1 MANVILRVK
10 REDGSWAE
18 IPALVGPEGPQG
30 VSIDDIVL
38 KSQEGGVST
47 YLILLSDGSEKTFQ
61 VTDGA
66 IITDVS
72 LISTDVLIDTY
83 KISISDGSFF
93 NFKVTNGRGIK
104 SIAKTSTDV
113 LSDTYTISYNDNTS
127 STFKVTNGRSITKIV
142 KSNTDVLTDTY
153 TISYNDNT
161 TSTYTITNGRGIDY
175 IEKDETIGISDRY
188 TIHYNDGSTSYY
200 HVVNG
205 EAGPAGSIGNRIYLS
220 GLVDKVND
228 EEGYGRVKELKESDF
243 DLSKFTVVG
252 SPLISENGMLVCT
265 DYSNPSQRTNYV
277 NTIPLETL
285 ANSSFEVEC
294 TFYPKNYTVNTGCMV
309 YSLGINRT
317 AGVQVDANLSGIT
330 FFCSPGTASSYQD
343 QLNYK
348 YKTNLLQYDVVK
360 TWFEYRRNEGKYYFY
375 ASFDN
380 RKKTL
385 LGTQTPTV
393 ENHDLFNISYN
404 PSQLIRIGAAYN
416 QLDCVYPIDLKNFSI
431 TVDGKEV
438 FSGNPTALDTIKA
451 NNYTVTGSPTITDDG
466 TFKANATGDYLI
478 KTGFTNEIKKELRC
492 DGRFYYSTKTNNT
505 GNIINLANGSVI
517 YWTINSDGLITL
529 YDGTNTSTVQIEI
542 PLKDGDIFD
551 TEIIYNA
558 STVTLNVC
566 LNEGVNYTT
575 SIASQGLTTFNTW
588 RLSLNENY
596 WGGTIDLNTIHVY
609 IDGNLVY
616 QPCLKIPYTKA
627 KTGSKIVDAAYRLRV
642 EDCYNQYGAGN
653 YYLFSSATEQFALPM
668 PDIYGL
674 IENLDTK
681 IVNLDNKKV
690 NRAGDTM
697 TGALTIK
704 GPSHP
709 QLRLHRTNPAF
720 DTPSENK
727 FAQLLFLGSDD
738 NWSGIVQNINNTGSV
753 TVNGVA
759 TNYPINSTNLTSRT
773 RNNDGSTYTQGDL
786 FIATDSQGNAWTY
799 GPHPANK
806 LDNSNKLATTNWVR
820 NHCCTTPA
828 TTKSTASLDAP
839 CYVIENYVNGT
850 SWYRIWSDGWIEQG
864 GQVGVAN
871 GSGGTTIALIKNYSD
886 ANYCLQVTS
895 IATSITW
902 VQMADAHIVNKTNS
916 SFRVIANLNN
926 NSANWYT
933 CGY

>member
-83 KISISDGSFF
+83 KISISDGSLF

-127 STFKVTNGRSITKIV
+127 STFKV
-142 KSNTDVLTDTY
+142 
-153 TISYNDNT
+153 
-161 TSTYTITNGRGIDY
+161 TNGRGIDY

-228 EEGYGRVKELKESDF
+228 EEGYGRIKELKESDF

-252 SPLISENGMLVCT
+252 SPTITDDGIASGFSDSNNIRITGAFDGEVFQYEFTAKIGSITEGVTQGLCQGLDDSGTYSNLLIADTDKLWLVAYTEDSVYTNVGSYVVSENT
-265 DYSNPSQRTNYV
+265 EYSIKAIYSKTKVEYYINNTLIASKTGNFKVPTSMTLGKAGIRTFQGS
-277 NTIPLETL
+277 T
-285 ANSSFEVEC
+285 
-294 TFYPKNYTVNTGCMV
+294 
-309 YSLGINRT
+309 
-317 AGVQVDANLSGIT
+317 
-330 FFCSPGTASSYQD
+330 
-343 QLNYK
+343 
-348 YKTNLLQYDVVK
+348 
-360 TWFEYRRNEGKYYFY
+360 
-375 ASFDN
+375 
-380 RKKTL
+380 
-385 LGTQTPTV
+385 
-393 ENHDLFNISYN
+393 
-404 PSQLIRIGAAYN
+404 
-416 QLDCVYPIDLKNFSI
+416 DLKSFSI

-466 TFKANATGDYLI
+466 MFKANVAGDYI
-478 KTGFTNEIKKELRC
+478 QKTGFTNEIKKELRC
-492 DGRFYYSTKTNNT
+492 DGRFYYSTKTSNT
-505 GNIINLANGSVI
+505 GNVINLANGSLI
-517 YWTINSDGLITL
+517 SWNINSNGLITL
-529 YDGTNTSTVQIEI
+529 SDGTNTSTVQIEI

-558 STVTLNVC
+558 STITLNVC

-575 SIASQGLTTFNTW
+575 SIASQGLTTFNSW
-588 RLSLNENY
+588 RLSTSDNY

-627 KTGSKIVDAAYRLRV
+627 KTGSKIVDAAYKLRV

-674 IENLDTK
+674 IENL
-681 IVNLDNKKV
+681 
-690 NRAGDTM
+690 
-697 TGALTIK
+697 
-704 GPSHP
+704 
-709 QLRLHRTNPAF
+709 
-720 DTPSENK
+720 
-727 FAQLLFLGSDD
+727 
-738 NWSGIVQNINNTGSV
+738 
-753 TVNGVA
+753 
-759 TNYPINSTNLTSRT
+759 
-773 RNNDGSTYTQGDL
+773 
-786 FIATDSQGNAWTY
+786 
-799 GPHPANK
+799 K
-806 LDNSNKLATTNWVR
+806 LDI
-820 NHCCTTPA
+820 
-828 TTKSTASLDAP
+828 TA
-839 CYVIENYVNGT
+839 IEG
-850 SWYRIWSDGWIEQG
+850 
-864 GQVGVAN
+864 
-871 GSGGTTIALIKNYSD
+871 
-886 ANYCLQVTS
+886 
-895 IATSITW
+895 
-902 VQMADAHIVNKTNS
+902 AD
-916 SFRVIANLNN
+916 
-926 NSANWYT
+926 W
-933 CGY
+933 